1 MQKRW
6 LASRDG
12 VSLTG
17 GRLDLTAISHSQN
30 DALTIGANGGVLT
43 VPVAI
48 PATINTVNTRAE
60 IGDGAVV
67 TMDANLNVL
76 AEATATFNTRLQ
88 ASAGGVLTGGGGD
101 LDNTVTA
108 DVVATIGAAA
118 QLTANLIDVRA
129 ETIVDKPDLETAG
142 NVHATTGG
150 AVAGLGVDSRTL
162 LDLQTQVTVAANAN
176 LQALHSASQAADI
189 NLHAH
194 NTINAT
200 DRITMFSGGLASG
213 GGTFSRIETLINE
226 ATVTIEAG
234 AVVAAMVKSI
244 SPLVVVATLRFSPT
258 PISGV
263 SRRWVWAIRL
273 STFDHAMKSLFVGQ
287 FAGIAMSIYRQA
299 PTPNSTTTFTT
310 SSLVWIPS
318 PAASSPSIRYPPKHS

>member
-1 MQKRW
+1 MTEKRSPESPTV
-6 LASRDG
+6 SR
-12 VSLTG
+12 SPAM
-17 GRLDLTAISHSQN
+17 RLDLKAISHSQN
-30 DALTIGANGGVLT
+30 DAWTIGANGGLLT

-108 DVVATIGAAA
+108 DVVSSIGAGAE
-118 QLTANLIDVRA
+118 LTANLIDVRA

-150 AVAGLGVDSRTL
+150 AVAGLGVNSRTL

-176 LQALHSASQAADI
+176 LRALHSASDAADI

-213 GGTFSRIETLINE
+213 GGTFSRIEALTNE

-234 AVVAAMVKSI
+234 AVVHSDGEVNVSARGGGDITVQSN
-244 SPLVVVATLRFSPT
+244 SDFWGVATLGLGDS
-258 PISGV
+258 IV
-263 SRRWVWAIRL
+263 NIRP
-273 STFDHAMKSLFVGQ
+273 
-287 FAGIAMSIYRQA
+287 RQ
-299 PTPNSTTTFTT
+299 
-310 SSLVWIPS
+310 
-318 PAASSPSIRYPPKHS
+318 